1 MVDSHSQMTAEDS
14 LFHIFH
20 SGKYVYC
27 FLLCFCLIVSFSV
40 SVATAADYPYAT
52 SFSDDNLPGN
62 LQNTPST
69 PNLDIWCFGVGEGFR
84 AGTRDFSVSA
94 GTSYGILVFGG
105 IEHHQ
110 LSMISVSYGEMT
122 GDMKGTDK
130 WYRGNIELRAE
141 LFGGA
146 QFNSERLSLAGVTPH
161 IRYIF
166 ATGTRLIPF
175 IDAGGGVLLTEIRGP
190 DLGGAFEF
198 NEQAIIGA
206 DYFLKDNWSINIAI
220 QYLHISDAGIAMP
233 NNGVN
238 TVGAFLGAQ
247 WFF

>member
-1 MVDSHSQMTAEDS
+1 MRMVDFHFQTTAEYS

-27 FLLCFCLIVSFSV
+27 FLLCFYLFVPFSV
-40 SVATAADYPYAT
+40 SVATAADYPCAALL
-52 SFSDDNLPGN
+52 SDGNLPGN
-62 LQNTPST
+62 QQNTASSPK
-69 PNLDIWCFGVGEGFR
+69 PDIWCLGVGEGFR
-84 AGTRDFSVSA
+84 AGTRVFGASA
-94 GTSYGILVFGG
+94 GTTYGILMFGG
-105 IEHHQ
+105 IERHQ

-122 GDMKGTDK
+122 GDMKGTAK

-146 QFNSERLSLAGVTPH
+146 QFNSERLSLAGVAPH
-161 IRYIF
+161 IRYLF

-175 IDAGGGVLLTEIRGP
+175 IDAGAGVLLTEIRAP

-206 DYFLKDNWSINIAI
+206 DYFLKDNVSINITI
-220 QYLHISDAGIAMP
+220 Q
-233 NNGVN
+233 
-238 TVGAFLGAQ
+238 
-247 WFF
+247 